1 MGEAINIKLHD
12 GVMRWSSPIRRTMLL
27 SRHGWRGWQPTGASS
42 MHMPPT
48 SPTTT
53 RATRV
58 SRKIGAEVGPVDIL
72 VNNAG
77 ITRDASFKKLDKINW
92 DAVIRTNLDS
102 VFNMT
107 KPVCDG
113 MVERG

>member
-1 MGEAINIKLHD
+1 VVVTYSSNNAVVEARLARMAAD
-12 GVMRWSSPIRRTMLL
+12 GRQFHAYAADVADYDSCRTC
-27 SRHGWRGWQPTGASS
+27 
-42 MHMPPT
+42 
-48 SPTTT
+48 
-53 RATRV
+53 V
-58 SRKIGAEVGPVDIL
+58 EKIGAEVGPVDIL

-77 ITRDASFKKLDKINW
+77 ITRDASFKKLDKVNR
-92 DAVIRTNLDS
+92 DAAIRTNLDS